1 MSGLELTLDHWHYLE
16 FEKLAIGAYAPLT
29 GFMTADQFDAVVETL
44 RLPGGEPFPLPV
56 CLEVPPDLAAR
67 AGGAGRIALRYQG
80 RQVGW
85 LHPEQAYRRDR
96 EAAADKVFGCRDQAH
111 PGVKRFLG
119 GPGHYLGGR
128 VELLERARFEFPEQE
143 LTPAETR
150 ALFQARGWK
159 TVAGFQT
166 RNVPHKAHEYLLRLA
181 LEMCDGLFIQ
191 PLVGWKK
198 RGDYA
203 PEAVIKAYQLLV
215 STFLPSARV
224 RLGVFSAAMR
234 YAGPR
239 EAVFHA
245 LVRRNYGCTHFI
257 VGRDHAGVGGY
268 YDTYAAQELALSFG
282 TDLGITILPLAGPF
296 YCERCAMIVSERTC
310 SHRLT
315 EPDRVHEIS
324 GTLIRKTLVEGLAC
338 DPRFIRPEIVQC
350 LEGTQVFIEKDEH
363 EPS

>member
-1 MSGLELTLDHWHYLE
+1 MTPPTIELDYGQYLE

-29 GFMTADQFDAVVETL
+29 GFMTGPQFDAVVETL

-56 CLEVPPDLAAR
+56 CLDLAPALAAR
-67 AGGAGRIALRYQG
+67 AEAAGKVALGFRG

-85 LHPEQAYRRDR
+85 MYPEGSFRPDR
-96 EAAADKVFGCRDQAH
+96 TAAAEKVFGCADPAH
-111 PGVKRFLG
+111 PGVRQFLDA
-119 GPGHYLGGR
+119 PSHCLGGR
-128 VELLERARFEFPEQE
+128 VELLEAAAFEFPEQE

-150 ALFQARGWK
+150 AHFRREGWK
-159 TVAGFQT
+159 TVVGFQT

-181 LEMCDGLFIQ
+181 LEQCDGLFIQ

-198 RGDYA
+198 KGDYA
-203 PEAVIKAYQLLV
+203 PEAVIRSYQLLI
-215 STFLPSARV
+215 SRFLPADRI

-268 YDTYAAQELALSFG
+268 YGKYAAQELALSFG
-282 TDLGITILPLAGPF
+282 ADLGITILPFAGPF
-296 YCERCAMIVSERTC
+296 HCERCAMIATERTC
-310 SHRLT
+310 PHGRT
-315 EPDRVHEIS
+315 EPDQVHEIS
-324 GTLIRKTLVEGLAC
+324 GTLIRRTLVEGLAC
-338 DPRFIRPEIVQC
+338 DDRYIRPEIVRC
-350 LEGTQVFIEKDEH
+350 LEGMNVFIEQDEL
-363 EPS
+363 